1 VHQPAFLAFGAYIEP
16 STKVSPEFE
25 EVLYDQA
32 IKFNPR

>member
-1 VHQPAFLAFGAYIEP
+1 VYQPAFLAFRAYVEP
-16 STKVSPEFE
+16 STKVGPEFE